1 MPPPPAR
8 RPLRDNS
15 RLILA
20 GMILLLAALVGIVLL
35 ANRSAGF
42 SPDFLTEFVLY
53 GLWAADITILLG
65 LAFVL
70 ARNVIKL
77 VVERRRALPFARFRG
92 KLVAVLLGMALVP
105 SVLVLVVGSELIR
118 NSVDRWFNAPVE
130 DVLIAADLIASDYY
144 RDRQSRVAED
154 AERMARTLAGSAFD
168 GADVTSVRDSVFPEV
183 AQGRVKMVEVYR
195 IRPGA
200 QGAEAL
206 PYVDVASPD
215 MPQGYA
221 RAVADRMAS
230 RVASGQSEPPTPEP
244 LPTGG
249 ELIRA
254 AAVVHRPD
262 STEAI
267 GVVVASDFLT
277 GELASRARRITDA
290 YEDYSQLRVLR
301 RPLLGVYLSFFLM
314 MTLMILV
321 GSTWIGLYLAKRITE
336 PVQRLATAAREI
348 AAGHLDY
355 RVDRG
360 TVSDDEFGSLVEA
373 FNSMASEVGKS
384 WRRLELSTT
393 DLERKHVEVE
403 GRRRYI
409 ETILERITTGVVSI
423 DSSGK
428 VSMLNSAAMRLLGIG
443 ASAVGQPTVEVF
455 GREDLQPFGG
465 LLRAAAMGKTDQ
477 SAQEIALIRDERE
490 LQLSAIATALHGT
503 EGSDGIVLVL
513 DDVTPLIRA
522 QKVAAWREVARRLAH
537 EIKNP
542 LTPIQ
547 LCAER
552 MRRHFGGAPEATQA
566 LVEECTA
573 TIIGEVDLLKALAD
587 EFSEFARMPAPRAAP
602 ADLHALL
609 TDALALY
616 QGLLGEV
623 QFERR
628 FAAQLP
634 KVRVDGEQIRRVII
648 NLVDNAIEAMN
659 RSGVITLETQ
669 HDAGAPLVRLFV
681 SDNGPGIPVAEREK
695 LFMPYYST
703 KRRGSGLGLAIVR
716 RIVVE
721 HGGTI
726 EVGENAPRGTRFTIE
741 LPC

>member
-1 MPPPPAR
+1 MKDSR
-8 RPLRDNS
+8 RPLRDNP

-20 GMILLLAALVGIVLL
+20 GMILLLAALAGIVAL
-35 ANRSAGF
+35 ANRSARL

-53 GLWAADITILLG
+53 GLWAADLTILLG
-65 LAFVL
+65 LTFVL

-92 KLVAVLLGMALVP
+92 KLVAVLLGMTLVP
-105 SVLVLVVGSELIR
+105 AVLVLLVGSEVIR

-130 DVLIAADLIASDYY
+130 DVMTAADLIASDYY
-144 RDRQSRVAED
+144 RDRQARVADD
-154 AERMARTLAGSAFD
+154 AERMAQALAGSAFD
-168 GADVTSVRDSVFPEV
+168 GADVTAVRDRVFPEV
-183 AQGRVKMVEVYR
+183 AQGRVKMVEVYGVR
-195 IRPGA
+195 RGP
-200 QGAEAL
+200 QGVEIL

-230 RVASGQSEPPTPEP
+230 HAASGQIEPPTPEP

-254 AAVVHRPD
+254 AAVVHRAG
-262 STEAI
+262 TNNAI
-267 GVVVASDFLT
+267 AVVVASDFLT

-290 YEDYSQLRVLR
+290 FEAYSQLRVLR
-301 RPLLGVYLSFFLM
+301 RPLAGVYLSFFLM

-321 GSTWIGLYLAKRITE
+321 GATWMGLYLAKRITE

-348 AAGHLDY
+348 EAGHLDY

-373 FNSMASEVGKS
+373 FNSMANEVGKS
-384 WRRLELSTT
+384 RRRLERSTN

-409 ETILERITTGVVSI
+409 ETILERIATGVVSI
-423 DSSGK
+423 DTSGT
-428 VSMLNSAAMRLLGIG
+428 VSTLNSAAMRLLGLDM
-443 ASAVGQPTVEVF
+443 SAVGRPAVDVF
-455 GREDLQPFGG
+455 GREDLQPFGS
-465 LLRAAAMGKTDQ
+465 LLRAAAMGKAAP
-477 SAQEIALIRDERE
+477 SAQEIALTRDERE
-490 LQLSAIATALHGT
+490 LQLAAVATVLHGT
-503 EGSDGIVLVL
+503 EGSDGMVLVL

-552 MRRHFGGAPEATQA
+552 MRRHFTGAPAATQA
-566 LVEECTA
+566 LVEECTS
-573 TIIGEVDLLKALAD
+573 TIVGEVDSLKALVD
-587 EFSEFARMPAPRAAP
+587 EFSQFARMPAPRAAP
-602 ADLHALL
+602 ADLHVLL
-609 TDALALY
+609 NDALALY

-659 RSGVITLETQ
+659 RSGVITVETQ
-669 HDAGAPLVRLFV
+669 HDAGSSLVRLLV

-716 RIVVE
+716 RIVAE

-726 EVGENAPRGTRFTIE
+726 EVGENEPRGTRFTIE